1 MQMLFSKKWAFVAVG
16 EGPAFFN
23 TWNTETHSSMSM
35 LGWRNAWFQAADGG
49 CGSTRRGRNGTGA
62 SVVWRGHPAPLKLE
76 DVGQSPRAGSFF
88 GTLISSWDVKR
99 KSQANWRSWGTGSP
113 CPWESYEYWLLAS
126 PNPFLYS
133 KKKKKKRSESEV
145 SRTR

>member
-35 LGWRNAWFQAADGG
+35 LGWRNAWFQVADGG

-62 SVVWRGHPAPLKLE
+62 SAVWRGHPP
-76 DVGQSPRAGSFF
+76 P
-88 GTLISSWDVKR
+88 SSWKT
-99 KSQANWRSWGTGSP
+99 WGRAHVLGLFLAPSFPPGMWNGNHKPTGGAEEP
-113 CPWESYEYWLLAS
+113 RVPVPESLMNIGCSHL
-126 PNPFLYS
+126 PTPFCTP

-145 SRTR
+145 SRTC